1 MTIQRLPLEL
11 VNQIAAGEVVERP
24 ASVIKELVENS
35 FDAGARAI
43 TVELEQG
50 GLRLLRV
57 RDDGVGIAGDELA
70 LACSAH
76 ATSKIGSLD
85 DLEQVS
91 SFGFRGEALASILSV
106 SRFRL
111 SSRTLDAEHGWCV
124 EGEGELD
131 GTLSPSAQPPGTT
144 VEVRDLFC
152 NTPARRKFLRTEGHR
167 GAPCRPGTAPVGAG
181 APGCGDGTQP

>member
-111 SSRTLDAEHGWCV
+111 SS
-124 EGEGELD
+124 
-131 GTLSPSAQPPGTT
+131 
-144 VEVRDLFC
+144 
-152 NTPARRKFLRTEGHR
+152 
-167 GAPCRPGTAPVGAG
+167 
-181 APGCGDGTQP
+181 